1 LKGKQMKRNIIA
13 IAFAVIFANFAFAAQ
28 MSWEA
33 GYFSTA
39 FDGGTCYLV
48 QMTSGDATM
57 ASIAAYID
65 ANGFTQSGTSTFN
78 QMSSATMENDGFGTY
93 TNTTNVLGLAE
104 NTTYT
109 NLFVVAVSKDLS
121 SYAISQDFA
130 SVTIGASGTQDAH
143 FGDWASTDAFTTG
156 TVGGSTPSE
165 PGTGGDDP
173 GVPEPTAL
181 ALLALGVAGLA
192 LKRKVA

>member
-1 LKGKQMKRNIIA
+1 MKRNIIA

-28 MSWEA
+28 MSWES
-33 GYFSTA
+33 GYFSTS
-39 FDGGTCYLV
+39 FEGGTCYLV
-48 QMTSGDATM
+48 QMTSGSATM
-57 ASIAAYID
+57 ASIAAYIE

-78 QMSSATMENDGFGTY
+78 QMSSATLESDGYGTY

-104 NTTYT
+104 NTTYQ
-109 NLFVVAVSKDLS
+109 NLFVVAVSQDLS

-143 FGDWASTDAFTTG
+143 FGSWESTDTFTTG
-156 TVGGSTPSE
+156 IVGGSAPVE
-165 PGTGGDDP
+165 PETP

-181 ALLALGVAGLA
+181 ALLALGVAGVA
-192 LKRKVA
+192 LRRRA